1 MEESL
6 FNYQR
11 HIFSG
16 GQQSVY
22 FTRQTKGEL
31 FQFRRKM
38 QAVWDLEQG
47 KYGFGMFA
55 YCISLSLSPLSHFSP
70 CAMWVWGWL
79 GAFQK
84 IGLLTCMHCLG
95 LWLKGWGGAVNSVR
109 CHILLHVCGSR
120 GGRGGEIQLQSCQNM
135 IKPKHKDCGCLPS
148 PHPVFSNSF
157 PSIELTENQS

>member
-70 CAMWVWGWL
+70 CAVWVWGWL

-95 LWLKGWGGAVNSVR
+95 LWLKGWGGQSIQCVAIFYYMCVVAEVGEGGKYNCKAAKIWLNRSIKTAVAS
-109 CHILLHVCGSR
+109 HLLILSSQTHF
-120 GGRGGEIQLQSCQNM
+120 
-135 IKPKHKDCGCLPS
+135 LP
-148 PHPVFSNSF
+148 
-157 PSIELTENQS
+157 